1 MMVSSG
7 LLDSG
12 FSGSSFTWSNNRQ
25 GKSYVATKLDHSLTN
40 QALSLSFPDGLLQH
54 LVRQNIDHSPIL
66 LSSRPP
72 LAARYIPFKFEEMWI
87 GYPSFKDLVATIWN
101 LPGSK
106 NQIDKVEFK
115 GNSLESHPQ
124 IKAAVVEFFSDI
136 DKPSPVQMASQLFQV
151 HSKSLSCPKLHSA
164 SYPLQ

>member
-12 FSGSSFTWSNNRQ
+12 FSGSNFTWSNNRQ
-25 GKSYVATKLDHSLTN
+25 GQSYVATKIDHSLTN

-101 LPGSK
+101 LPAFPRSIKAIKEVLEAYELAAGKHFNLRKSHAL
-106 NQIDKVEFK
+106 F
-115 GNSLESHPQ
+115 GNSRQSF
-124 IKAAVVEFFSDI
+124 KVRVSR
-136 DKPSPVQMASQLFQV
+136 
-151 HSKSLSCPKLHSA
+151 SLGIP
-164 SYPLQ
+164 

>member
-1 MMVSSG
+1 MVSSG

-25 GKSYVATKLDHSLTN
+25 GKSYVATKLDYSLTN
-40 QALSLSFPDGLLQH
+40 QAWSLSFPDGLLQH
-54 LVRQNIDHSPIL
+54 LVRQNTDPSPIL

-101 LPGSK
+101 LPGEGNPQFILNKKLKSIK
-106 NQIDKVEFK
+106 LKLKAWNKEVLATSRQTFQLLKTTFSNCKKAWTQIPWSPP
-115 GNSLESHPQ
+115 SL
-124 IKAAVVEFFSDI
+124 
-136 DKPSPVQMASQLFQV
+136 PSA
-151 HSKSLSCPKLHSA
+151 
-164 SYPLQ
+164 